1 MTLEERIKLTIG
13 DLVIQLQ
20 ATQMQLEELKAKV
33 VAETEIKEPTDS
45 A

>member
-33 VAETEIKEPTDS
+33 VAETEIKKPTDS